1 MIRMTNKEAIDV
13 LEDMKVKIAVPRS
26 AKTQFARIN
35 EALEIAIKNL
45 KTNDRIAT
53 NGDMIEAMFPY
64 AKICTSYYTYCV
76 EVKLKYHT
84 QYDTGLLFDKNWWNA
99 PYKRGE

>member
-1 MIRMTNKEAIDV
+1 MTNKEAIDV
-13 LEDMKVKIAVPRS
+13 LEDMKVKIAFPRS

-45 KTNDRIAT
+45 KTNDKIAT
-53 NGDMIEAMFPY
+53 NGDMIKAIFPY
-64 AKICTSYYTYCV
+64 TKIRIYCTYVEIKLEKYYG
-76 EVKLKYHT
+76 
-84 QYDTGLLFDKNWWNA
+84 QYDTGLLFDKGWWNA

>member
-1 MIRMTNKEAIDV
+1 MTNKEAIDV
-13 LEDMKVKIAVPRS
+13 LEDMKVKIAFPRS

-45 KTNDRIAT
+45 KTNDKIET
-53 NGDMIEAMFPY
+53 NGDMIKAMFPQ
-64 AKICTSYYTYCV
+64 TSINYYITCV
-76 EVKLKYHT
+76 EVKLEKYHGK
-84 QYDTGLLFDKNWWNA
+84 YDTGLLFDKGWWNA